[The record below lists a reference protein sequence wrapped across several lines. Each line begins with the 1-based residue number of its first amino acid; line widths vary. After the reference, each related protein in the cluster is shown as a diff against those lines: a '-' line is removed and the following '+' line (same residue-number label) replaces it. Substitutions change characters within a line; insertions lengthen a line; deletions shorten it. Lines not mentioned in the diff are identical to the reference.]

1 MILVYSFKYVTILF
15 ILYMTLN
22 IYQFPLNINFLT
34 KILSKDRSTSNVSF
48 SWKNVMIKT
57 QHIEEKREL
66 WIDMET
72 MQHRIIIMIYKY
84 IWFAI

>member
-1 MILVYSFKYVTILF
+1 M
-15 ILYMTLN
+15 
-22 IYQFPLNINFLT
+22 
-34 KILSKDRSTSNVSF
+34 SKDRSTSNVSF